1 MSSDSEKQ
9 LSTHVREQSPLC
21 QAEEKPASV
30 FGRYFVP
37 SSSKAVAE
45 LQGQVE
51 VESSRGFLTSN
62 DLYKLPSKIFQKG

>member
-37 SSSKAVAE
+37 SSSKTVAE
-45 LQGQVE
+45 LQGQVD
-51 VESSRGFLTSN
+51 F
-62 DLYKLPSKIFQKG
+62 